1 MWQMKKRPLYGGSC
15 ILAPKAGIFSLL
27 CSPDDLLPRAAGS
40 LAACIV
46 RVRCEAG
53 QQEVGIGRIR
63 QRTTLPPWRTVRS
76 TTQTVAAAANTTSL
90 QLLSL
95 PAPNLDSRGGESE
108 QGCWLLG
115 EQGAEERNSDES
127 RKAETTTWQKRLIF
141 GGDFEG

>member
-40 LAACIV
+40 FASCTV

-63 QRTTLPPWRTVRS
+63 RRTTLPPWRTVRF

-108 QGCWLLG
+108 QGCSSWRTGLQRRG
-115 EQGAEERNSDES
+115 TAMRAGRRRQRHG
-127 RKAETTTWQKRLIF
+127 KKRLIF